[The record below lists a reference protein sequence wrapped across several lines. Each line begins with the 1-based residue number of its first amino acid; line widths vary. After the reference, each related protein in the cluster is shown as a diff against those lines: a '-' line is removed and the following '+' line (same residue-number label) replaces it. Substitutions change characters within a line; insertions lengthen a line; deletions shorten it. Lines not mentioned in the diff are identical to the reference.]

1 MSVDFHQEFNES
13 SKKVISSGQMP
24 ERFSLKQNSNYPF
37 LNPSYIAS
45 RLEYSMMKSI
55 DNLDEEFQ
63 KFEKK
68 FVNSHNAIYWASDYN
83 DVFSNLKYL
92 IKAQKAKSVR
102 LPNVNNSTI
111 FRELGIKYFLHEEKI
126 SLSEDAAM
134 QFFPV
139 DMLFSD
145 NGSILLLNQSVNS
158 FQLLSNSKTNV
169 FFATINQI
177 LCNSDWA
184 EVIQQIVSYRNNA
197 GRQDM
202 ILFNG
207 SSNCNNYLFIIDNQ
221 RTCLLQHKELRPA
234 LTCLGCGRCNDVC
247 PVYQTIGDE
256 PYNNVFTGPIA
267 HVSLPYLET
276 VDTYKHLTYACTLCG
291 RCEEVC
297 PISLPIR
304 DMIIWSRQKFVNDD
318 SIDKSLR
325 RIIYA
330 LKKNLTNRGKLNRSK
345 FMRKHLFYKHL
356 SSEVSKSRRMPPL
369 AHDSF
374 NKEYKTKTES

>member
-1 MSVDFHQEFNES
+1 MSTDFHQEFNVLSE
-13 SKKVISSGQMP
+13 KVIGAGKMP
-24 ERFSLKQNSNYPF
+24 EGFSLKENIQNPF
-37 LNPSYIAS
+37 LNPSFIAS

-55 DNLDEEFQ
+55 ENLDEEYQ

-68 FVNSHNAIYWASDYN
+68 FVNSHNAVFWASDYN

-92 IKAQKAKSVR
+92 FKAQKAKSVR
-102 LPNVNNSTI
+102 LPNVNASTI

-126 SLSEDAAM
+126 NLSEEGAI

-158 FQLLSNSKTNV
+158 YQFLSNSKTNV

-177 LCNSDWA
+177 ICNSDWA
-184 EVIQQIVSYRNNA
+184 EIIQQIVSYRNNA

-221 RTCLLQHKELRPA
+221 RTSILQHKELRPA
-234 LTCLGCGRCNDVC
+234 LTCLSCGRCNDVC

-267 HVSLPYLET
+267 HISLPYLET
-276 VDTYKHLTYACTLCG
+276 VETYKHLTYACTLCG

-304 DMIIWSRQKFVNDD
+304 DMIIWSRQKFVNDG
-318 SIDKSLR
+318 SIDKNQR
-325 RIIYA
+325 RMISV
-330 LKKNLTNRGKLNRSK
+330 LKKNLLNRGKLNRSK
-345 FMRKHLFYKHL
+345 FLRRHLFYKYM
-356 SSEVSKSRRMPPL
+356 SSEISRSRRMPVL
-369 AHDSF
+369 ANDTF
-374 NKEYKTKTES
+374 NKDYKIKTES